1 MSDLLTQSEIEDAL
15 QELGKLARENGT
27 AIELIMVGGAAMALG
42 YGTHEVTKDVDAY
55 ILKPPEARL
64 VRQFAARV
72 AETRNWDADWL
83 NDGAKGFM
91 DKIERGKLIFRS
103 PGIKVYAAP
112 TAQLLAMKLSAWRDQ
127 ADIDDAQTLL
137 KYLPGSFDPV
147 WDSVRKYIPKGWEL
161 KAKLAFEVLWE
172 ASER

>member
-1 MSDLLTQSEIEDAL
+1 M
-15 QELGKLARENGT
+15 
-27 AIELIMVGGAAMALG
+27 AMG

-55 ILKPPEARL
+55 ILKPRDAHT
-64 VRQFAARV
+64 VRQWV
-72 AETRNWDADWL
+72 ADIAEVRGWTPDWL

-91 DKIERGKLIFRS
+91 DKIERGKRVFES
-103 PGIKVYAAP
+103 PGITVYAAP

-137 KYLPGSFDPV
+137 KNLPGSFDPV
-147 WDSVRKYIPKGWEL
+147 WNSVREYIPKGWEL